1 MNKILTLLNSLP
13 TPIYFYMAITLFT
26 FVMYTQNEQSP
37 LFWCVS
43 TTSLNLS
50 FAVVQILL
58 PNNST
63 NSAVIGG
70 VLVLI
75 LFCFW
80 VVTNL
85 SNHCPG
91 WAPKAVFL
99 FEILVFTSMAV
110 VFCVMFGY
118 FYVALCQ
125 HGRLLPQCLLWL
137 LHQVGAVNLHACPLA
152 NDRMY
157 HLVSSLMACLVLFSF
172 TATIYQATPSILSLI
187 RWVQSKCAKFWE

>member
-37 LFWCVS
+37 LFLCVS

-80 VVTNL
+80 VATNL

-91 WAPKAVFL
+91 WAPQSRVFFWNFNFHQHGGRILCYVWVFL
-99 FEILVFTSMAV
+99 CSSMPTRATAAPVPV
-110 VFCVMFGY
+110 VVTPPSGGSQ
-118 FYVALCQ
+118 LT
-125 HGRLLPQCLLWL
+125 RLPA
-137 LHQVGAVNLHACPLA
+137 G
-152 NDRMY
+152 
-157 HLVSSLMACLVLFSF
+157 
-172 TATIYQATPSILSLI
+172 
-187 RWVQSKCAKFWE
+187 